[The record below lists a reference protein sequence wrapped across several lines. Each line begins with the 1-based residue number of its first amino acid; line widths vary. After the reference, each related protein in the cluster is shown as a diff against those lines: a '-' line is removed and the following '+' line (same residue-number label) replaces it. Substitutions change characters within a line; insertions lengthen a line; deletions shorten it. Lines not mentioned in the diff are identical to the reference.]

1 MNDERSNP
9 KANGK
14 KENQQDTKL
23 DHTPKRTT
31 FQTPKASKNMQLTL
45 ERFAYTDVGT
55 FGRLYLGGL
64 TLWTCE
70 DPWNENAIG
79 RSCIPE
85 GLYTIAPG
93 RYNKGGYD
101 CYDVLDVP
109 GRSLIKIHKGNSDE
123 DTEGCILVG
132 NIFPYWLSDK
142 GLSIGDSA
150 GAFKVLMAALNGG
163 TYQMEIKQYRPV
175 NMDRHRKA
183 A

>member
-1 MNDERSNP
+1 
-9 KANGK
+9 
-14 KENQQDTKL
+14 
-23 DHTPKRTT
+23 
-31 FQTPKASKNMQLTL
+31 MQLTL

-70 DPWNENAIG
+70 DPWNENAVG

-109 GRSLIKIHKGNSDE
+109 GRSSIKIHKGNSDE

-132 NIFPYWLSDK
+132 NLWPGWIGNK
-142 GLSIGDSA
+142 GLSVGDSA
-150 GAFKVLMAALNGG
+150 GAFRDFMATMAGR
-163 TYQMEIKQYRPV
+163 TAQMEIKQYRPV
-175 NMDRHRKA
+175 NMERYRKA